1 MAAYDVQYGGVIE
14 ELIMGK
20 SVVSAIRDRA
30 VLRVCEPG
38 CWEPPRT
45 ERE

>member
-1 MAAYDVQYGGVIE
+1 MAAYDVQYGGVNE
-14 ELIMGK
+14 ELIMGER
-20 SVVSAIRDRA
+20 VCCA